1 MASFSLVQP
10 PCSSLFFATT
20 TTLLVILSVCF
31 SNAQPTSSSRPQG
44 LVLPVTKDGTP
55 LVSESLVVDLAG
67 EYLWVDCEKGYV
79 SSSNRTLNCFGS
91 ECSKLQLS
99 SRACMHKPAAQPRS
113 KSFMGCLVFPSNKL
127 PGGNFTSGYFTS
139 DVVST
144 QSCINGSTTGPDVT
158 ARKFSFGCGSTSLL
172 KGLAKGVKGMA
183 GFGPF
188 GVSVPSQLSLAFRIP
203 RVFAM
208 CLPSSSTFSK
218 GVIFI
223 GGGPYIMKPGIDLS
237 PLLTYTPFYT
247 NATAYYSSEYHI
259 RVKSITV
266 GGEKVPIGNDSLDN
280 GFVKSANI
288 NTMIPYTVMRT
299 SIYNAFTSIFIEKA
313 KAMNLTMVAPV
324 APFGVCFDGKNLRGN
339 RVGAIVPDISLVLH
353 TDKLVWKIF
362 GSNSMVRID
371 EKVSCLGFV
380 DGEACLVIGGYQLE
394 NNLLEFN
401 LAKMRLGF
409 LSTNLIGQTVL
420 SCNSFNFQE

>member
-1 MASFSLVQP
+1 MQ
-10 PCSSLFFATT
+10 
-20 TTLLVILSVCF
+20 
-31 SNAQPTSSSRPQG
+31 R
-44 LVLPVTKDGTP
+44 TP

-67 EYLWVDCEKGYV
+67 EYLWVDCEKGL
-79 SSSNRTLNCFGS
+79 SSSNRTLNNFGT

-99 SRACMHKPAAQPRS
+99 SRACLHKPAQPRY
-113 KSFMGCLVFPSNKL
+113 KSFMGCL
-127 PGGNFTSGYFTS
+127 
-139 DVVST
+139 
-144 QSCINGSTTGPDVT
+144 SCINGSTTGPYVT

-188 GVSVPSQLSLAFRIP
+188 GVSVPSQLSLAFHIP

-208 CLPSSSTFSK
+208 CLPSSTFSK

-223 GGGPYIMKPGIDLS
+223 GGGPYKMQPGIDLS
-237 PLLTYTPFYT
+237 NSLTYTPFYT

-266 GGEKVPIGNDSLDN
+266 GGEKVPIDSDSLDN

-288 NTMIPYTVMRT
+288 NTVIPYT
-299 SIYNAFTSIFIEKA
+299 KA
-313 KAMNLTMVAPV
+313 KAMNITRVASV
-324 APFGVCFDGKNLRGN
+324 APFGVCFDSKNMIST
-339 RVGAIVPDISLVLH
+339 RVGALVPEINLVLH
-353 TDKLVWKIF
+353 TDRVVWRIF
-362 GSNSMVRID
+362 GSNSMVQVSD
-371 EKVSCLGFV
+371 GVSCLGFV
-380 DGEACLVIGGYQLE
+380 DGGSEACLVIGGYQLE

-409 LSTNLIGQTVL
+409 TTMLGRQTTC
-420 SCNSFNFQE
+420 SNFNSKIKM